1 MIFNSIKL
9 TIPIVFVTLSSIQ
22 LLNSQTKKKYIL
34 KSFSFIYL
42 SVTHTHTHTHAR
54 SSVFDNHYTHDK
66 FIFFCHFHSTNSNP
80 SIILQ
85 APVQ

>member
-42 SVTHTHTHTHAR
+42 SVTHTHTHTR
-54 SSVFDNHYTHDK
+54 TK
-66 FIFFCHFHSTNSNP
+66 FR
-80 SIILQ
+80 
-85 APVQ
+85 VW